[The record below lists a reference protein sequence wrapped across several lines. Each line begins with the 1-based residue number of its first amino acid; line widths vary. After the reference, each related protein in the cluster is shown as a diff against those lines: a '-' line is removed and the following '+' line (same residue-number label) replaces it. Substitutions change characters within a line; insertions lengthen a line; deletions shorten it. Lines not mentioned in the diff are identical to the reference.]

1 MDDEVESL
9 DIAGILI
16 LQEVDSRIFNRKIVQ
31 REILARARES
41 CAALTRG
48 FFIGVCND
56 TKWRHTAHVS
66 AVDIITLPDYAVMAG
81 VKPGNQS
88 TCTVLASGA
97 VVGEL

>member
-41 CAALTRG
+41 CATLMRG

-56 TKWRHTAHVS
+56 AKWRHTTHVS
-66 AVDIITLPDYAVMAG
+66 AVDIITLPDYAVMTS
-81 VKPGNQS
+81 VKPGNQCA
-88 TCTVLASGA
+88 CTVLAGGT

>member
-16 LQEVDSRIFNRKIVQ
+16 LQEVDSRIFNREIVQ
-31 REILARARES
+31 RQILARARERRT
-41 CAALTRG
+41 ALTRG

-56 TKWRHTAHVS
+56 TKWRHTTHVS
-66 AVDIITLPDYAVMAG
+66 AVDIITLPDYAVMAS
-81 VKPGNQS
+81 VKPGNQRA
-88 TCTVLASGA
+88 CTVLAGGT

>member
-41 CAALTRG
+41 CATLTRG
-48 FFIGVCND
+48 FFIGVCNNA
-56 TKWRHTAHVS
+56 KWRYATHISV
-66 AVDIITLPDYAVMAG
+66 VDIVALPDHAMMAS